1 MSTCQSLTK
10 TLRRLMMAALAASCA
25 GGFAAAGVFAA
36 QAPVQVHT
44 ALSRTAVWIGDHVT
58 YTIEFECDGN
68 FDVVDDD
75 VSSQR
80 VRVDGGEI
88 VGFDSRTDERDG
100 KRLRRIQYTIAT
112 YSVTAAAVSIPALPV
127 RYYARQTGG
136 DTSRLAPAGTITV
149 PAAVVGIRSS
159 LPAPGASFA
168 PRIPGTLERAPAF
181 FHYVQPIGLIVMALV
196 AIRVLLAR
204 ADLVQYVNVAR
215 SRWQARQRRRAHS
228 VSLDDLRTLDP
239 GSDPEVAAAYGRLDE
254 VVRAH
259 LEHSTG
265 VPARALT
272 TEELRVAL
280 ESTAPALPHADIE
293 SLLARCEDARY
304 SAVPPPRSQWPGA
317 LDDAAA
323 ILRARPR

>member
-1 MSTCQSLTK
+1 MRTYQILTK
-10 TLRRLMMAALAASCA
+10 TLRALLTAAFAATLAAASS
-25 GGFAAAGVFAA
+25 FAA
-36 QAPVQVHT
+36 QTPVQVHT
-44 ALSRTAVWIGDHVT
+44 ALSRTAVWIGDHLT
-58 YTIEFECDGN
+58 YTIEFECEGN

-80 VRVDGGEI
+80 IRVDGGEI
-88 VGFDSRTDERDG
+88 VGFDSRTEERDG

-127 RYYARQTGG
+127 RYYARQAGG
-136 DTSRLAPAGTITV
+136 DTSRLAPAGTVTV
-149 PAAVVGIRSS
+149 PAAIVGIRSS
-159 LPAPGASFA
+159 LASPNAPSA
-168 PRIPGTLERAPAF
+168 PRVPAALQRAPAF
-181 FHYVQPIGLIVMALV
+181 FQYAQPVGFVVIALV
-196 AIRVLLAR
+196 AVRVLTAR
-204 ADLVQYVNVAR
+204 ADLVQYLHVAR

-228 VSLDDLRTLDP
+228 VSLEDLRSLDP
-239 GSDPEVAAAYGRLDE
+239 GTDPEVAAAYGRLDE

-259 LEHSTG
+259 LEQSTG

-272 TEELRVAL
+272 TEELRAAL

-317 LDDAAA
+317 LDEAAA